1 MIALA
6 VATGIAPQFI
16 GALDERSLI
25 TMAWMVDQ
33 KHKQANGKASG
44 TGEVPSRY
52 GSAQMS
58 G

>member
-6 VATGIAPQFI
+6 VATGIAPRYLEE
-16 GALDERSLI
+16 LDERSII

-33 KHKQANGKASG
+33 QHKQASGKASG

>member
-16 GALDERSLI
+16 AALDERSII

-33 KHKQANGKASG
+33 QHKQANGKTSG
-44 TGEVPSRY
+44 TGEVPSRF